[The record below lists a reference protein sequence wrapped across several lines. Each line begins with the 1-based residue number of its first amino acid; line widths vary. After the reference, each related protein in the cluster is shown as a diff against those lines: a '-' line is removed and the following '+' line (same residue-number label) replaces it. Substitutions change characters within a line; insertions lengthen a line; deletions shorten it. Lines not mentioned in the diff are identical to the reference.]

1 MKDIFE
7 DIKAWYSEGK
17 DFALATV
24 VDTWRSAPRMVGS
37 AMAIAQDMQNV
48 GSVSGGCVEGSVI
61 KEALPLIQSGEG
73 KLIRFGVSNE
83 EAWSVG
89 LSCGGKIKVYVERFL
104 GLSEKERRVWETLQQ
119 RIQDNASSILVTPL
133 VDGISQHSLLLPGG
147 EVIGHALPEAL
158 VQQAIESARMRKHQV
173 VEMGDTSY
181 FIQLF
186 PKKARMIIVGA
197 AHVSLDL
204 IDLANQFDFETIV
217 IEPRG
222 VFTQETRFKSP
233 PHQLHQ
239 TWPEEV
245 LADMAI
251 DADTYAVMLTH
262 DPKIDDQ
269 ALHHLLRSEVAYIGA
284 LGSSKTHAKRVGRLE
299 KAGFS
304 EAEIARIHGPVGVN
318 IRALSPKEIA
328 LSIMAQI
335 IQVKN
340 QHH

>member
-1 MKDIFE
+1 MRDIFPE
-7 DIKAWYSEGK
+7 INNWYEEGK

-48 GSVSGGCVEGSVI
+48 GSVSGGCVEGTVI
-61 KEALPLIQSGEG
+61 KEALPLIASGEG
-73 KLIRFGVSNE
+73 KLLRFGVSNE

-104 GLSEKERRVWETLQQ
+104 GSSDKDRIVWETLRK
-119 RIQDNASSILVTPL
+119 RIQGNQSTTLITPL
-133 VDGISQHSLLLPGG
+133 VDGQVDHSLLLPNGDIIG
-147 EVIGHALPEAL
+147 SALSEEVLRAA
-158 VQQAIESARMRKHQV
+158 QESARMRKNQV
-173 VEMGDTSY
+173 VEQGEKAF

-186 PKKARMIIVGA
+186 PQKARMLIVGA

-217 IEPRG
+217 VEPRG
-222 VFTQETRFKSP
+222 VFTQATRFKSP
-233 PHQLHQ
+233 PAQLHQ
-239 TWPEEV
+239 SWPEEV
-245 LADMAI
+245 LADMHI

-269 ALHHLLRSEVAYIGA
+269 ALHHLLRSDVAYIGA
-284 LGSSKTHAKRVGRLE
+284 LGSSKTHAKRVARLE

-304 EAEIARIHGPVGVN
+304 ETEIGRIHGPVGLN

-340 QHH
+340 QFH